1 MPNFSVV
8 YFLQMAGF
16 LRNLANFSFQASG
29 MRVTELLVNSA
40 ELSVNS
46 AELSVNMA
54 EFWFFKKISV
64 PFAHPMD
71 FGRILAI
78 FSKFFEIQRDGH
90 LRFFCS
96 ARIFKP

>member
-1 MPNFSVV
+1 VEVMPNFSVV

-40 ELSVNS
+40 QLSVNS

-54 EFWFFKKISV
+54 EFWFFKKSL
-64 PFAHPMD
+64 FLSLTQW
-71 FGRILAI
+71 ILAE
-78 FSKFFEIQRDGH
+78 F
-90 LRFFCS
+90 
-96 ARIFKP
+96 